1 MSDEIIGLQAW
12 FQTPAGQ
19 YLLAWEQRQFDDALA
34 DVFGYHALQLGLPG
48 LAALQGNRMPHR
60 WLAGVSSVSPS
71 THSAHTGDVP
81 GAGVVLVTDFA
92 ALPFPEASLDLV
104 VLPHTLDSHGHPHAV
119 LREVAR
125 VLVPGGR
132 VALSG
137 FNPASL
143 WGIRNGR
150 ERLGS
155 RLHLGTPTLPASL
168 DFIGARRLRD
178 WLHLLDFEIETGR
191 YGCYRPLMQTE
202 KWLQRWQWM
211 DQAGQ
216 RWWPFFGA
224 AYVMLAVKRV
234 YGVRLMGPAWK
245 RAGLKAAATVPLAR
259 RDDPGLLKT
268 EAPPRTPQT

>member
-1 MSDEIIGLQAW
+1 MQAW

-19 YLLAWEQRQFDDALA
+19 YLRTWEQRQFDDALA
-34 DVFGYHALQLGLPG
+34 DVFGYHALQLGQPG
-48 LAALQGNRMPHR
+48 IAALQGNRMPHR
-60 WLAGVSSVSPS
+60 WLAGVSPASSLADEAV
-71 THSAHTGDVP
+71 GDGTP

-104 VLPHTLDSHGHPHAV
+104 VLPHTLDSHAHPHAV

-143 WGIRNGR
+143 WGIRRGR
-150 ERLGS
+150 ERLG
-155 RLHLGTPTLPASL
+155 RHLRLGTPTLPSTV
-168 DFIGARRLRD
+168 DSIGARRLRD

-191 YGCYRPLMQTE
+191 YGCYRPLLQSE

-211 DQAGQ
+211 DNAGQ

-245 RAGLKAAATVPLAR
+245 RAGLKSAATVPLAR
-259 RDDPGLLKT
+259 REKPGALKT
-268 EAPPRTPQT
+268 DPPHRTPLT